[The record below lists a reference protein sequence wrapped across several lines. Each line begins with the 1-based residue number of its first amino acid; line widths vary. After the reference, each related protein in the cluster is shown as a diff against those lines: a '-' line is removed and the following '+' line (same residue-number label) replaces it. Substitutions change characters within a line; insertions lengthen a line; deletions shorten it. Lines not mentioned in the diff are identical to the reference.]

1 MPTVYCQLIY
11 CTNIQCSIFNVQYSI
26 ALACSNCQLRI
37 ANCQLSP
44 ANLPN
49 INFLKK
55 ISENNLQDSKRTI
68 YFVFQSAF
76 MEPDQKDTSLETLQ
90 QIRSIM
96 ERSARFLSLSGWSGI
111 WAGIV
116 ALAGSAVAYMQLSEY
131 YLDYNT
137 RGSYRG
143 SDFEMLRNKLL
154 ILAILI
160 FALAFIGGFYF
171 TYRKNKKAGIKMWN
185 TASRKMVINL
195 AIPLCAGAVI
205 TLAFAFR
212 GDWIYIAPACLIF
225 YGLALI
231 NGSKYTVSDIK
242 YLGLTEVI
250 LGSVGLFIEPG
261 YGLYLWALGFGVLHI
276 VYGIIMWRKYDQ

>member
-1 MPTVYCQLIY
+1 
-11 CTNIQCSIFNVQYSI
+11 
-26 ALACSNCQLRI
+26 
-37 ANCQLSP
+37 
-44 ANLPN
+44 
-49 INFLKK
+49 
-55 ISENNLQDSKRTI
+55 
-68 YFVFQSAF
+68 
-76 MEPDQKDTSLETLQ
+76 MEPEQKDTSLETLQ

-111 WAGIV
+111 WAGMV
-116 ALAGSAVAYMQLSEY
+116 ALAGSVAAYTQLDHY
-131 YLDYNT
+131 YYSYNT
-137 RGSYRG
+137 RGGYRG

-154 ILAILI
+154 VLAMVI
-160 FALAFIGGFYF
+160 FVLAFIGGFYF
-171 TYRKNKKAGIKMWN
+171 TYRKNQRAGIKMWN

-195 AIPLCAGAVI
+195 AIPLFAGAAI
-205 TLAFAFR
+205 ILAFAFR

-242 YLGLTEVI
+242 YLGLTEVL
-250 LGSVGLFIEPG
+250 LGSIGLFIEPG